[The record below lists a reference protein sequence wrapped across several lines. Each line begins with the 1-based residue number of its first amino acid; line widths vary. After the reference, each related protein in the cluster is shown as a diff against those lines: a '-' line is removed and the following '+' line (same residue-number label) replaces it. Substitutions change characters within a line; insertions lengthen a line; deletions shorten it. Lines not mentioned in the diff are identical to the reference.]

1 MRLGLLLAATAGAW
15 SPLRLQDQYLACS
28 SKALPKL
35 DVFTSFR
42 SISNKQ
48 GDHSL
53 FARDFYNAFLAYGQP
68 IIENLRCACRVRVR
82 SSESESA
89 LWEKKKIAFRDKGG
103 LARRLRAVQ
112 RQVVRQKFGLSATSI
127 IVLVLALDARPLCF
141 SVALVAISY
150 YNPTSVWEKRARLR
164 RRLRR
169 ELGDQLLNQK
179 TAKKPVAPQ

>member
-1 MRLGLLLAATAGAW
+1 MPR
-15 SPLRLQDQYLACS
+15 
-28 SKALPKL
+28 
-35 DVFTSFR
+35 V
-42 SISNKQ
+42 N
-48 GDHSL
+48 
-53 FARDFYNAFLAYGQP
+53 GQP
-68 IIENLRCACRVRVR
+68 IIEILRCACRVRVQ
-82 SSESESA
+82 SSESGIGPLGE
-89 LWEKKKIAFRDKGG
+89 KKIAFRDKGG

-179 TAKKPVAPQ
+179 TLKKPVAPLYSAQKPSSDRRRTRAAPRGAAHTRITAV

>member
-1 MRLGLLLAATAGAW
+1 M
-15 SPLRLQDQYLACS
+15 
-28 SKALPKL
+28 
-35 DVFTSFR
+35 
-42 SISNKQ
+42 
-48 GDHSL
+48 
-53 FARDFYNAFLAYGQP
+53 
-68 IIENLRCACRVRVR
+68 
-82 SSESESA
+82 
-89 LWEKKKIAFRDKGG
+89 EKKKIDFRDKGG

-112 RQVVRQKFGLSATSI
+112 RQVARQKFGLSATSI

-179 TAKKPVAPQ
+179 TLKKRVAPLYSAQKPSSDRPRTRAAPRGAAHTRITAV